1 MHARQRSRFQTQNS
15 GLTLGDAV
23 AAVSAVTADE
33 REVVAVVLHMLRRQS
48 IRLAGTRP
56 FLHRSAP
63 GSSARG
69 FAQGHA
75 RGVAPG

>member
-1 MHARQRSRFQTQNS
+1 
-15 GLTLGDAV
+15 
-23 AAVSAVTADE
+23 
-33 REVVAVVLHMLRRQS
+33 VVAVVLHMLRRQS

-69 FAQGHA
+69 FARGHA
-75 RGVAPG
+75 SGAAPG